1 MTYDPASYE
10 LAEYFLAGLPSTKED
25 IDSLAQT
32 IQSAI
37 EDWLHDFEEKF
48 EPRKGEP

>member
-25 IDSLAQT
+25 INSLAQA
-32 IQSAI
+32 IQGGI
-37 EDWLHDFEEKF
+37 ENWLAADQ
-48 EPRKGEP
+48 GEP